1 MTTDVV
7 NYAILGQRKLK
18 LHDLVATQAH
28 NMREVTVHNAEPDGP
43 PPILVMGD
51 PATNV
56 AVRSRLRDLGI
67 QPRKGAVVAIELLV
81 DVSKAW
87 WPSED
92 QAVQTLQRVSIVR
105 QVRKYL
111 ADRYPDPRCIVSMI
125 WHVDET
131 TQHLHIITIPA
142 RLRVD
147 GRRRDGVAI
156 WSLSARGDLL
166 PKMAPDDRAIAYE
179 TVCRAGIGGRGQM
192 AQEQTIFA
200 SYMAPLKLERG
211 KVWSGTPNK
220 PNRLYQAELRAVTAA
235 RDVEREG
242 HKRARGA
249 YEQRLI
255 QTAQTVDDLA
265 QAKAE
270 SDAQRRDLEGR
281 ARALAQR
288 EAIVA
293 TDAAAVQERA
303 DKAAAWEREARRRDR
318 DLKRREAAAAAH
330 EARTASV
337 MRRLSD
343 VLSDADV
350 VARAIAALGEKGAQ
364 FREVDDVI
372 RRLGSAVGDAG
383 MRDAA
388 FARDLRQARAT
399 GAGGLV

>member
-1 MTTDVV
+1 MTANVV

-18 LHDLVATQAH
+18 LNDLVATQAH

-43 PPILVMGD
+43 PPIVVMGD

-67 QPRKGAVVAIELLV
+67 TPRKSAVVALELLV

-87 WPSED
+87 WPAEEPAM
-92 QAVQTLQRVSIVR
+92 QALQRVSIER

-131 TQHLHIITIPA
+131 TQHLHIITIPT

-147 GRRRDGVAI
+147 GRRRDGFAI

-166 PKMAPDDRAIAYE
+166 PKMPPDDRAIAYE
-179 TVCRAGIGGRGQM
+179 AACRAGVGGRGQM
-192 AQEQTIFA
+192 AHEQTIFA
-200 SYMAPLKLERG
+200 SYMVPLKLQRG

-220 PNRLYQAELRAVTAA
+220 PNRVYQAELAAATAA
-235 RDVEREG
+235 RDLEREG
-242 HKRARGA
+242 HERARGD
-249 YEQRLI
+249 YEHRVAEI
-255 QTAQTVDDLA
+255 AKFRKILA

-270 SDAQRRDLEGR
+270 QEDQQADHDRRE
-281 ARALAQR
+281 RALAER
-288 EAIVA
+288 ETQTATAEAAI
-293 TDAAAVQERA
+293 QERA
-303 DKAAAWEREARRRDR
+303 DKAAVWERNARRRER
-318 DLKRREAAAAAH
+318 DLKAREAAASAQ
-330 EARTASV
+330 EERTAGV
-337 MRRLSD
+337 MQRLSD

-350 VARAIAALGEKGAQ
+350 VARAIAALGEKGAR
-364 FREVDDVI
+364 FRDVDDVI
-372 RRLGSAVGDAG
+372 RRLGSVVGDAG

>member
-1 MTTDVV
+1 MTADVV

-67 QPRKGAVVAIELLV
+67 EPRKGAVVAIELLV

-92 QAVQTLQRVSIVR
+92 QAVQALQRVSIER

-111 ADRYPDPRCIVSMI
+111 ADRYRDPRCIVSMI

-166 PKMAPDDRAIAYE
+166 LKMAPEDRAIAYE

-242 HKRARGA
+242 HERARVA

-265 QAKAE
+265 KAKAE

-318 DLKRREAAAAAH
+318 DLKRREATAAAH

-388 FARDLRQARAT
+388 FARNLRQARAT

>member
-1 MTTDVV
+1 MTANVV

-18 LHDLVATQAH
+18 LNDLVATQAH
-28 NMREVTVHNAEPDGP
+28 NMREVTVHNAEPDGL
-43 PPILVMGD
+43 PPIVVMGD

-67 QPRKGAVVAIELLV
+67 KPRKSAVVALELLV

-87 WPSED
+87 WPSEEP
-92 QAVQTLQRVSIVR
+92 AVQALQRVSIER

-131 TQHLHIITIPA
+131 TEHLHVITIPA

-179 TVCRAGIGGRGQM
+179 TACRAGVGGRGQM
-192 AQEQTIFA
+192 AHEQTIFA
-200 SYMAPLKLERG
+200 SYMVPLKLQRG

-220 PNRLYQAELRAVTAA
+220 PNRVYQAELAAATAA

-242 HKRARGA
+242 HERARGDYKHRVA
-249 YEQRLI
+249 E
-255 QTAQTVDDLA
+255 TAEFRIILA
-265 QAKAE
+265 RAKAE
-270 SDAQRRDLEGR
+270 QEDQQADHDRREL
-281 ARALAQR
+281 ALAER
-288 EAIVA
+288 EAQTA
-293 TDAAAVQERA
+293 TAEAAIQERA
-303 DKAAAWEREARRRDR
+303 HKAAVWERNARRRER
-318 DLKRREAAAAAH
+318 DLKAREAAASAQ
-330 EARTASV
+330 EERTAGV
-337 MRRLSD
+337 MQRLSD

-350 VARAIAALGEKGAQ
+350 VACAIAVLGEKGAR
-364 FREVDDVI
+364 FRDVDDAI
-372 RRLGSAVGDAG
+372 RRLGAMVGDAG

-388 FARDLRQARAT
+388 FARNLRQARAT
-399 GAGGLV
+399 GAAGLV